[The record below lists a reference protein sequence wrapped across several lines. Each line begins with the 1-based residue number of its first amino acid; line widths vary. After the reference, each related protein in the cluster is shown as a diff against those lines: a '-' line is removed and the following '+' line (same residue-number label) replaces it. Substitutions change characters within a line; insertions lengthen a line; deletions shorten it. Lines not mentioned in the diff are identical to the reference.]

1 MRSVG
6 DPSVIPKRIM
16 EKHFI
21 VATAGHVDHGKS
33 ALVKALT
40 GTDPDRLPEEKTRG
54 ITLDLG
60 FAHLELPAPLSTIN
74 SSSRRSDAKADQPP
88 VAPEPLGVG
97 GSTLSIGIVDVPGH
111 EDFVKNMIAGVGSI
125 DLALF
130 VVAADDGWMPQTE
143 EHLQILTYLG
153 VARAV
158 IALTK
163 TDLVDP
169 TRSAADVRRKLMGT
183 PFEKA
188 PIAETSV
195 VTGEGLEE
203 LKSLLA
209 GQLSSLSPPRDF
221 GKPRLFVD
229 RVFSLR
235 GIGTVTTGTL
245 VGGKL
250 VRGQDVI
257 VQPRNLPSR
266 IRTIQS
272 HNREQTEIGPG
283 TRTALNLADTAT
295 GGIARGDVVT
305 VSALGEPTNTID
317 VLLTRSTRLASAARP
332 IKSNASVYLHHGTA
346 RIPARITIAGKNFA
360 PADVDIA
367 QLRLESPIFAFVG
380 DRFVLR
386 DPSERQTLAGGV
398 ILDVQTSRKKF
409 RELNQRE
416 FLAARAQSPND
427 PVVAVQS
434 ELARDGVR
442 EDIDLLLR
450 SNFSAREISAAIE
463 QLLAS
468 NELVRHGN
476 TLAQAVWWVKSRRR
490 IIDAVAKEHAEHP
503 QLGGLDL
510 AQLRSEVFGISTK
523 VFDALIVDLG
533 RDGYTKTGN
542 LIKQSG
548 HRAVLPQ
555 NLAQAANKIRHLIS
569 EKPFDPPARRQIAP
583 DSPGREALKFLIEE
597 REIVEIDTDLVLS
610 GKAFAAMKAAVA
622 DFISKNGPA
631 TVSELRQKLQTSRR
645 TVVPLLEKLDREGV
659 TRRLGDR
666 RSLVQEIVGRA
677 NPALD

>member
-1 MRSVG
+1 MSARN
-6 DPSVIPKRIM
+6 
-16 EKHFI
+16 FI

-60 FAHLELPAPLSTIN
+60 FAHLEFPVLPSTIN
-74 SSSRRSDAKADQPP
+74 SSSRRSDAKADQP
-88 VAPEPLGVG
+88 
-97 GSTLSIGIVDVPGH
+97 STLSIGIVDVPGH

-158 IALTK
+158 VALTK

-169 TRSAADVRRKLMGT
+169 TRTAADVRKQLIGT
-183 PFEKA
+183 PFEEA

-195 VTGEGLEE
+195 VTGNGLEK

-209 GQLSSLSPPRDF
+209 RQLSSLSPQRDL

-250 VRGQDVI
+250 LRGQDVI
-257 VQPRNLPSR
+257 VQPRNLPTR

-283 TRTALNLADTAT
+283 TRTALNLPDAAT

-305 VSALGEPTNTID
+305 ASALGEPTNTID
-317 VLLTRSTRLASAARP
+317 VLLTRSTRLASGARP
-332 IKSNASVYLHHGTA
+332 IKNGASVYLHHGTA
-346 RIPARITIAGKNFA
+346 RVPARITIAGGTNLV
-360 PADVDIA
+360 PAGIDLA
-367 QLRLESPIFAFVG
+367 QLRLESPIFAFFG

-398 ILDVQTSRKKF
+398 ILDVQTTRKKF
-409 RELNQRE
+409 REVNQRE

-427 PVVAVQS
+427 PVVAVRT
-434 ELARDGVR
+434 ELRRDGARKDV
-442 EDIDLLLR
+442 DLLVR
-450 SNFSAREISAAIE
+450 SNFGADEILDALERLIAT
-463 QLLAS
+463 
-468 NELVRHGN
+468 NELTRHGQIIVEKTCWISWRKRVVDAIAN
-476 TLAQAVWWVKSRRR
+476 EHVKN
-490 IIDAVAKEHAEHP
+490 P
-503 QLGGLDL
+503 QSAGLDL
-510 AQLRSEVFGISTK
+510 AQLRSGGPDISPEVFE
-523 VFDALIVDLG
+523 ALIVDLG
-533 RDGYTKTGN
+533 RDGYAKVGN
-542 LIKQSG
+542 LIKRAE
-548 HRAVLPQ
+548 HRAALPP
-555 NLAQAANKIRHLIS
+555 NLVEAADNIRRLLS
-569 EKPFDPPARRQIAP
+569 EKQFDPPARKQVAP
-583 DSPGREALKFLIEE
+583 DSASRQALKFLIEQGE
-597 REIVEIDTDLVLS
+597 VIEVADDVVLS
-610 GKAFAAMKAAVA
+610 KEAFARMKAFIA
-622 DFISKNGPA
+622 DFITKNGPA
-631 TVSELRQKLQTSRR
+631 TISQLRQALGTSRR
-645 TVVPLLEKLDREGV
+645 VIVPLLELLDRHGF
-659 TRRLGDR
+659 TRRFGDER
-666 RSLVQEIVGRA
+666 KLAKEPMTTSS
-677 NPALD
+677 NALS

>member
-1 MRSVG
+1 
-6 DPSVIPKRIM
+6 M

-60 FAHLELPAPLSTIN
+60 FAHLELPVLPSTIN

-88 VAPEPLGVG
+88 VAPEPFGVG

-158 IALTK
+158 VALTK

-169 TRSAADVRRKLMGT
+169 TGTAADVRKQLMGT

-195 VTGEGLEE
+195 VMGDGLEE
-203 LKSLLA
+203 LKNLLA
-209 GQLSSLSPPRDF
+209 RQLSSLSPPRDL

-250 VRGQDVI
+250 LRGQDVI
-257 VQPRNLPSR
+257 VQPRNLPTR

-272 HNREQTEIGPG
+272 HNREQTEIEPG
-283 TRTALNLADTAT
+283 TRTALNLPDTAT
-295 GGIARGDVVT
+295 GGVARGDVIT
-305 VSALGEPTNTID
+305 ASTLGEPTSTID
-317 VLLTRSTRLASAARP
+317 VLLTRSTRLGSAARP
-332 IKSNASVYLHHGTA
+332 IKNNASVYLHHGTA
-346 RIPARITIAGKNFA
+346 RVPARITIAGKNFA
-360 PADVDIA
+360 PAEVDLA

-409 RELNQRE
+409 RESGQRH
-416 FLAARAQSPND
+416 FLAARAKSPND
-427 PVVAVQS
+427 PVVAVRTEIQ
-434 ELARDGVR
+434 RDRTR
-442 EDIDLLLR
+442 EQINILVQ
-450 SNFSAREISAAIE
+450 SNFSAGEIADAVERLIVSN
-463 QLLAS
+463 QL
-468 NELVRHGN
+468 VQHGDIVADE
-476 TLAQAVWWVKSRRR
+476 TWWMKSRRR
-490 IIDAVAKEHAEHP
+490 LIEAIAKEHAKHP

-510 AQLRSEVFGISTK
+510 AQLRSEVLDISPK

-533 RDGYTKTGN
+533 RDGYAKTGN

-555 NLAQAANKIRHLIS
+555 NLAPAANKIRRLILA
-569 EKPFDPPARRQIAP
+569 KPFDPPARKQMAP
-583 DSPGREALKFLIEE
+583 DSPGREALKFLIEQ
-597 REIVEIDTDLVLS
+597 REIVEVDTDLVLS

-645 TVVPLLEKLDREGV
+645 TIVPLLEKLDREGV

>member
-1 MRSVG
+1 V
-6 DPSVIPKRIM
+6 KRVSARN
-16 EKHFI
+16 FI

-60 FAHLELPAPLSTIN
+60 FAHLELAALPSTIDHQLSTI
-74 SSSRRSDAKADQPP
+74 
-88 VAPEPLGVG
+88 
-97 GSTLSIGIVDVPGH
+97 SIGIIDVPGH

-143 EHLQILTYLG
+143 EHLQILIYLG

-158 IALTK
+158 VALTK

-169 TRSAADVRRKLMGT
+169 ARTAADVRKQLMGT
-183 PFEKA
+183 PFEKV

-195 VTGEGLEE
+195 VTGDGLEE

-209 GQLSSLSPPRDF
+209 HQLSSLSPPRDL

-250 VRGQDVI
+250 LRGQDVI
-257 VQPRNLPSR
+257 VQPRNLPTR

-283 TRTALNLADTAT
+283 TRTALNLPDVAT

-305 VSALGEPTNTID
+305 VTTLGEPTNTID
-317 VLLTRSTRLASAARP
+317 VLLTRSTRLGSAARP
-332 IKSNASVYLHHGTA
+332 IKNNASVYLHHGTA
-346 RIPARITIAGKNFA
+346 RVPACITIAGKNFA
-360 PADVDIA
+360 PADVDLA
-367 QLRLESPIFAFVG
+367 QLRLDSPIFAFVG

-398 ILDVQTSRKKF
+398 ILDVQTSRKRF
-409 RELNQRE
+409 REPAQRA
-416 FLAARAQSPND
+416 FLAARAKSPND
-427 PVVAVQS
+427 PVVAVRS
-434 ELARDGVR
+434 ELFRDGAR
-442 EDIDLLLR
+442 EDDDLLFR
-450 SNFSAREISAAIE
+450 SNFGAHEISGAIE
-463 QLLAS
+463 HLIAT
-468 NELVRHGN
+468 NELVRHGEIVAE
-476 TLAQAVWWVKSRRR
+476 TTWWAKSRRR
-490 IIDAVAKEHAEHP
+490 VVDAISREHAKHP
-503 QLGGLDL
+503 QLAGVDL
-510 AQLRSEVFGISTK
+510 AQLRSEVSDIAPK

-555 NLAQAANKIRHLIS
+555 NLAQAANKIRRLIS
-569 EKPFDPPARRQIAP
+569 EKPFDPPARKQIAP
-583 DSPGREALKFLIEE
+583 DSPGREALKFLIEQ
-597 REIVEIDTDLVLS
+597 REIVEVDTDLVLS

-645 TVVPLLEKLDREGV
+645 TIVPLLEKLDREGV

>member
-1 MRSVG
+1 
-6 DPSVIPKRIM
+6 
-16 EKHFI
+16 
-21 VATAGHVDHGKS
+21 
-33 ALVKALT
+33 
-40 GTDPDRLPEEKTRG
+40 
-54 ITLDLG
+54 
-60 FAHLELPAPLSTIN
+60 
-74 SSSRRSDAKADQPP
+74 
-88 VAPEPLGVG
+88 
-97 GSTLSIGIVDVPGH
+97 
-111 EDFVKNMIAGVGSI
+111 
-125 DLALF
+125 
-130 VVAADDGWMPQTE
+130 VV
-143 EHLQILTYLG
+143 
-153 VARAV
+153 
-158 IALTK
+158 ALTK

-169 TRSAADVRRKLMGT
+169 ARTAADVRKQLMGT
-183 PFEKA
+183 PFEKV

-195 VTGEGLEE
+195 VTGDGLEE

-209 GQLSSLSPPRDF
+209 HQLSSLSPPRDL

-250 VRGQDVI
+250 LRGQDVI
-257 VQPRNLPSR
+257 VQPRNLPTR

-283 TRTALNLADTAT
+283 TRTALNLPDVAT

-305 VSALGEPTNTID
+305 VTTLGEPTNTID
-317 VLLTRSTRLASAARP
+317 VLLTRSTRLGSAARP
-332 IKSNASVYLHHGTA
+332 IKNNASVYLHHGTA
-346 RIPARITIAGKNFA
+346 RVPACITIAGKNFA
-360 PADVDIA
+360 PADVDLA
-367 QLRLESPIFAFVG
+367 QLRLDSPIFAFVG

-398 ILDVQTSRKKF
+398 ILDVQTSRKRF
-409 RELNQRE
+409 REPAQRA
-416 FLAARAQSPND
+416 FLAARAKSPND
-427 PVVAVQS
+427 PVVAVRS
-434 ELARDGVR
+434 ELFRDGAR
-442 EDIDLLLR
+442 EDDDLLFR
-450 SNFSAREISAAIE
+450 SNFGAHEISGAIE
-463 QLLAS
+463 HLIATS
-468 NELVRHGN
+468 ELVRHGEIVAE
-476 TLAQAVWWVKSRRR
+476 TTWWAKSRRR
-490 IIDAVAKEHAEHP
+490 VVDAISREHAKHP
-503 QLGGLDL
+503 QLAGVDL
-510 AQLRSEVFGISTK
+510 AQLRSEVSDIAPK

-555 NLAQAANKIRHLIS
+555 NLAQAANKIRRLIS
-569 EKPFDPPARRQIAP
+569 EKPFDPPARKQIAP
-583 DSPGREALKFLIEE
+583 DSPGREALKFLIEQ
-597 REIVEIDTDLVLS
+597 REIVEVDTDLVLS

-645 TVVPLLEKLDREGV
+645 TIVPLLEKLDREGV

>member
-1 MRSVG
+1 MSAR
-6 DPSVIPKRIM
+6 
-16 EKHFI
+16 HFI

-60 FAHLELPAPLSTIN
+60 FAHLELPALLSTIN
-74 SSSRRSDAKADQPP
+74 HLPRRSDAKADQP
-88 VAPEPLGVG
+88 
-97 GSTLSIGIVDVPGH
+97 STLSIGIVDVPGH

-158 IALTK
+158 VALTK

-169 TRSAADVRRKLMGT
+169 AKTAAEVRKQLMGT
-183 PFEKA
+183 PFEKD

-195 VTGEGLEE
+195 VTGNGLEK

-209 GQLSSLSPPRDF
+209 RRLSSLSPQGDL

-250 VRGQDVI
+250 LRGQDVI
-257 VQPRNLPSR
+257 VQPRNLPTR

-283 TRTALNLADTAT
+283 TRTALNLPDAAI

-305 VSALGEPTNTID
+305 ASALGEPTNTID
-317 VLLTRSTRLASAARP
+317 VLLTRSPRLASGARP
-332 IKSNASVYLHHGTA
+332 IKNGASVYLHHGTA
-346 RIPARITIAGKNFA
+346 RVPARITIAGGKNLV
-360 PADVDIA
+360 PAGVDLA

-398 ILDVQTSRKKF
+398 ILDVQTNRKKF

-427 PVVAVQS
+427 PVVAVRS

-450 SNFSAREISAAIE
+450 SNFSAREISAAIG
-463 QLLAS
+463 QLLAT
-468 NELVRHGN
+468 NELVQHGEIVAE
-476 TLAQAVWWVKSRRR
+476 TTWWAKSRRR
-490 IIDAVAKEHAEHP
+490 VVDAISREHAKHP
-503 QLGGLDL
+503 QLAGVDL
-510 AQLRSEVFGISTK
+510 AQLRSEVPDIAPK
-523 VFDALIVDLG
+523 VFDAVIVDLG
-533 RDGYTKTGN
+533 CDGYTKTGN
-542 LIKQSG
+542 LIKRSE
-548 HRAVLPQ
+548 HRAALPQ
-555 NLAQAANKIRHLIS
+555 DLAEAAKRIRRLVS
-569 EKPFDPPARRQIAP
+569 EKPFDPPARKQIAP
-583 DSPGREALKFLIEE
+583 DSASRQALKFLIEHGE
-597 REIVEIDTDLVLS
+597 VIEVADVVLS
-610 GKAFAAMKAAVA
+610 KDAFASMKAIIA
-622 DFISKNGPA
+622 DFITKNGPA
-631 TVSELRQKLQTSRR
+631 TVSQLRQALGTSRR
-645 TVVPLLEKLDREGV
+645 VIVPLLELLDRHGF
-659 TRRLGDR
+659 TRRVGDER
-666 RSLVQEIVGRA
+666 KLAKEPMTTSS
-677 NPALD
+677 NALS